1 MNTYVKVI
9 LLTVSV
15 FMLTACNLFHKEE
28 LHDGQTDEVSNN
40 DTVTILAIGI
50 DTRGEEKSRSDAILV
65 TQYDQQTK
73 SMKIASI
80 MRDSYV
86 KIPTY
91 SKGYNKLNMAYYL
104 GGKELLVKTI
114 QDNFNIAIDH
124 VVEIDFEGFTYVV
137 DAIAPKG
144 IEVDVPVEMIADMNM
159 KVEPGKN
166 NLHGEDL
173 LKYVRFR
180 HDSNYDF
187 GRVKRQQEVLL
198 KLKDE
203 LTNEVSFKQLAGLP
217 KVIEG
222 AMQYVTSDLSVSQTL
237 SLASMVALNPIN
249 EVETITIPL
258 ENSYVNKRYEHAG
271 EVLQMDFTQ
280 NIEALNGF
288 FNIPKAVS
296 N

>member
-1 MNTYVKVI
+1 
-9 LLTVSV
+9 
-15 FMLTACNLFHKEE
+15 LFDREE

-104 GGKELLVKTI
+104 GGKELLVQTI

-137 DAIAPKG
+137 DAIAPEG
-144 IEVDVPVEMIADMNM
+144 IEVDVPEGMIADMDM
-159 KVEPGKN
+159 KVQPGKN
-166 NLHGEDL
+166 SLHGEDL

-203 LTNEVSFKQLAGLP
+203 LTNELSFKQLAGLP

-222 AMQYVTSDLSVSQTL
+222 AMQYVKSDLSVSQTL
-237 SLASMVALNPIN
+237 SLASMVALNSIA

-258 ENSYVNKRYEHAG
+258 ENSYVNKRYDHAG
-271 EVLQMDFTQ
+271 EVLQLDFEQ

-288 FNIPKAVS
+288 FTFPKAVS